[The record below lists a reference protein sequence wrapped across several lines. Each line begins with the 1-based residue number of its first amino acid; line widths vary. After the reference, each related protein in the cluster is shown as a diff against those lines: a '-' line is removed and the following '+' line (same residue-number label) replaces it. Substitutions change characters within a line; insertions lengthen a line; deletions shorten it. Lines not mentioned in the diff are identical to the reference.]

1 MGIIL
6 FILCAVLL
14 NVCSIKIKEINPSK
28 TTRIVLTNLLI
39 VNIIFLLFLP
49 KLIDTYNNNKPLT
62 YNQEDISDL
71 STFSE
76 RIQVWQ
82 KTYDI
87 INDNILFGVGSNNW
101 RINVPNYS
109 LPSLYRVTDLNTTF
123 KRPHNDF
130 LWVLAEYGLIGF
142 NLFYILFIY
151 IVVLLLS
158 KKNNKNKIHN
168 IVLSSGI
175 IGFLAISFFSF
186 PSERVEHN
194 ILLAILLAISTYNIN
209 KNNPNQLPIKTIIIP
224 RSFLLIILP
233 ISIFINYINLVN
245 IKGEYFTKKLY
256 VERAKK
262 NNDEVIKL
270 SDYANSLFYS
280 VDPTTVPINW
290 YKGNANINLENY
302 TDAMADFKNAI
313 KTVPYN
319 HYLINDLGSLHY
331 VQNNED
337 SAIFYYKE
345 SVRINPRFDD
355 PKLNLTVIYI
365 NKGNYK
371 EAKKWNES
379 IFHDSERRSK
389 YRKIINKNL
398 IY

>member
-1 MGIIL
+1 
-6 FILCAVLL
+6 
-14 NVCSIKIKEINPSK
+14 
-28 TTRIVLTNLLI
+28 
-39 VNIIFLLFLP
+39 
-49 KLIDTYNNNKPLT
+49 
-62 YNQEDISDL
+62 NQEDISDL

-76 RIQVWQ
+76 RTQVWQ

-87 INDNILFGVGSNNW
+87 INDNILFGVGANNW

-130 LWVLAEYGLIGF
+130 LWILAEYGLIGF
-142 NLFYILFIY
+142 NLFFILFIY
-151 IVVLLLS
+151 IVVLLLT
-158 KKNNKNKIHN
+158 KKNTNSRIHN
-168 IVLSSGI
+168 VVLSSGI
-175 IGFLAISFFSF
+175 VGFLVISFFSF

-194 ILLAILLAISTYNIN
+194 ILLTILLAISTYNIK
-209 KNNPNQLPIKTIIIP
+209 KNNPNQLPIKTLTIP
-224 RSFLLIILP
+224 RYFLLIILP
-233 ISIFINYINLVN
+233 ISIFISYINLVN
-245 IKGEYFTKKLY
+245 IKGEYFTKKLC
-256 VERAKK
+256 VERVKK

-290 YKGNANINLENY
+290 YKGNANINLGNY

-313 KTVPYN
+313 KTAPYN

-331 VQNNED
+331 IQNNED
-337 SAIFYYKE
+337 LAIFYYKE

-355 PKLNLTVIYI
+355 PKLNLAVIYL
-365 NKGNYK
+365 NNENYK

-389 YRKIINKNL
+389 YRKIINENL
-398 IY
+398 NH